1 MIFLLTKTAKF
12 TFPFTPKGTG
22 PKGGDI
28 KTEEVNTLGQ
38 GVIPFS
44 DGKELEEVSF
54 TSFFSFKKVSG
65 EAVRHDPFFA
75 VSFLSSLR
83 DSQEVILLNLPD
95 LNYQREM
102 KIKKFEYWQDAP
114 GYIEFTITFKEHKEI
129 KLGYM
134 DGSGAIR
141 RPPSNYRYALLR
153 AQVVGTQ
160 MLAVREGPSPNSKLI
175 GALKRGTV
183 VTFAKDVKIEAGWIY
198 IQCGSLHG
206 YAAADFIG

>member
-22 PKGGDI
+22 PKGGDA

-65 EAVRHDPFFA
+65 EEVRHDPFFS
-75 VSFLSSLR
+75 VNFLSNLR
-83 DSQEVILLNLPD
+83 DSQEVVMLNLPD
-95 LNYQREM
+95 LNYRREM
-102 KIKKFEYWQDAP
+102 KVQKFEYWQDAP
-114 GYIEFTITFKEHKEI
+114 GYIEFTITFKEHREI
-129 KLGYM
+129 QLSYK
-134 DGSGAIR
+134 DSSGAIR

-153 AQVVGTQ
+153 AQVVNTQ
-160 MLAVREGPSPNSKLI
+160 MLAVREAPSPNAKMI

-183 VTFAKDVKIEAGWIY
+183 VTFAKDAKIEAGWIY

>member
-1 MIFLLTKTAKF
+1 MFLLTKSAKF

-22 PKGGDI
+22 PKGGDA

-65 EAVRHDPFFA
+65 EEVRHDPSFA
-75 VSFLSSLR
+75 VDFLSNLK
-83 DSQEVILLNLPD
+83 DSQEVVMLNITD
-95 LNYQREM
+95 INYRREM
-102 KIKKFEYWQDAP
+102 KVKKFEYWQDAP
-114 GYIEFTITFKEHKEI
+114 GFIEFTITFKEHREI
-129 KLGYM
+129 KLGYK
-134 DGSGAIR
+134 DSSGTIR

-160 MLAVREGPSPNSKLI
+160 MLAIRDAPSPNAKMI

-183 VTFAKDVKIEAGWIY
+183 VTFAKDAEIKDGWIY